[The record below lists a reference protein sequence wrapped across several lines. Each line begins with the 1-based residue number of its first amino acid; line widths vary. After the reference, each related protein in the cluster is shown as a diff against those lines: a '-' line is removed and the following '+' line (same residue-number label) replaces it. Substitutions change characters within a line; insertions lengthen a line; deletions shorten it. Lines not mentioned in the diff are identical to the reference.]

1 VQFGRQTGYV
11 ETARLRSPL
20 DYRMVVGRTRGQWK
34 IDAFLAGD

>member
-1 VQFGRQTGYV
+1 VAGGK
-11 ETARLRSPL
+11 LRSPL